1 MCDKSCTTNL
11 QPKPFQAST
20 KGVAL
25 SSRFGAMSMLAT
37 LKRRAR
43 QTCPP
48 GIGVG
53 QLRTALND
61 DLERAEMR
69 NLWQYLGP
77 LVSFFV
83 RDVFD

>member
-53 QLRTALND
+53 QLRSALND
-61 DLERAEMR
+61 ELERAGTR
-69 NLWQYLGP
+69 NLWQHLRS
-77 LVSFFV
+77 LTFFCCL
-83 RDVFD
+83 RRI